1 MLTKKDKNLQNVVEI
16 SKKMCMIEE
25 KIEVRPMIKFE
36 NVTKVYHK
44 TIRAVDD
51 ISFTVKGGEIVGFIG
66 PNGSGKTTTMKML
79 TGILKADVGKI
90 IVNGFNVRKE
100 PLKAKECIGYIADSP
115 DMFLRLKGTEFLDL
129 IGDIYRVPTEK
140 RRQRIEEFAERFE
153 LSEALSSPIM
163 SYSHGMRQKIMVIAA
178 LMHQPPVWILD
189 EPMVG
194 LDPKSAFE
202 LKKMMREHA
211 DAGNAVF
218 FSTHVLEVA
227 EKLCDRVIIIKKG
240 HILYDGTLE
249 KLAEPN
255 KNESLEK
262 IYLALTDKSPS
273 TSH

>member
-1 MLTKKDKNLQNVVEI
+1 
-16 SKKMCMIEE
+16 
-25 KIEVRPMIKFE
+25 MIKFE
-36 NVTKVYHK
+36 NVTKVYNK
-44 TIRAVDD
+44 TVRAVDD
-51 ISFTVKGGEIVGFIG
+51 ISFNVKGGEIVGFIG

-79 TGILKADVGKI
+79 TGIIRADVGKI
-90 IVNGFNVRKE
+90 TVNGFNVRKE
-100 PLKAKECIGYIADSP
+100 PLRAKESIGYIADSP

-129 IGDIYRVPTEK
+129 IGDIYRVPTDK
-140 RRQRIEEFAERFE
+140 RQERIKEFAERFE
-153 LSEALSSPIM
+153 LSEALSSQIM

-178 LMHQPPVWILD
+178 LMHNPPVWILD

-202 LKKMMREHA
+202 LKQMMRDHA
-211 DAGNAVF
+211 KAGNAVF

-249 KLAEPN
+249 KLADMN

-262 IYLALTDKSPS
+262 IFLELTEK
-273 TSH
+273 